1 LFRRQVILAE
11 LVIVVINT
19 WQQDTSRSALAL
31 LIHSYVFI
39 LAFVYRPASAEEQA
53 RGRFHAPFVWITPHE
68 IHRGEG

>member
-1 LFRRQVILAE
+1 MILAE

-53 RGRFHAPFVWITPHE
+53 RGRFHAPVGFVWINPHE